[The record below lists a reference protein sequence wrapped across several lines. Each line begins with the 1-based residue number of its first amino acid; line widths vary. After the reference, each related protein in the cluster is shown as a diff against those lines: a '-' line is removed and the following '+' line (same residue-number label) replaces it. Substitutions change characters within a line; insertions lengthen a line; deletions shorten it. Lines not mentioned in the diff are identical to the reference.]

1 MSHSACTPHAQRT
14 HVRMYVYMSKECH
27 QVLERIQRRV
37 VHWTSVHIKW
47 IAGKKILASTPM
59 TFVCTRNGLQKTIKL
74 RFQVMQTT
82 LSQSTQTH
90 IHTHILAHTYTY
102 THTHTHI
109 HTHTHAHTHAH
120 THTHHVMVTS
130 HCLEPPG
137 AFSVVGQQQA
147 HSAMPLAHTHHSRHN
162 PMVSHSPPIA
172 LNNNA
177 HNAGIAQCKQ
187 QNKELSCEW
196 EVAPATQVHHAFRCA

>member
-102 THTHTHI
+102 THTHTHTHTYKHTHTQTHTHTHTHTNTHTHTHTHTHI
-109 HTHTHAHTHAH
+109 HTHTHTRTH
-120 THTHHVMVTS
+120 THTSCHGNQPLPRAS
-130 HCLEPPG
+130 R
-137 AFSVVGQQQA
+137 SV
-147 HSAMPLAHTHHSRHN
+147 
-162 PMVSHSPPIA
+162 
-172 LNNNA
+172 
-177 HNAGIAQCKQ
+177 QCCWTTA
-187 QNKELSCEW
+187 SS
-196 EVAPATQVHHAFRCA
+196 